1 MTDDEYYNNL
11 LDFYNDML
19 ISMIDDDKSDDFNKD
34 CDKDCNTNRKFIFQ
48 TVDGKM
54 SLIYTCGE
62 KDGKCGPIIQIDLPT
77 RINYDDEYDFLYN
90 KINDNIDY
98 EILKRYINIDTE
110 KYDKENQMYNKRF
123 EDLKNLL
130 KNLNDLSVKKDLCK
144 KNNEEIENFKKENYV
159 L

>member
-1 MTDDEYYNNL
+1 MTDDLYEDYYNNL

-19 ISMIDDDKSDDFNKD
+19 VAMIDDDK
-34 CDKDCNTNRKFIFQ
+34 CDGCVTDKKFIMQ
-48 TVDGKM
+48 KDGEKI

-62 KDGKCGPIIQIDLPT
+62 KDGKCGPILQIDLPV
-77 RINYDDEYDFLYN
+77 RINYNDEYDFLYN

-123 EDLKNLL
+123 EN
-130 KNLNDLSVKKDLCK
+130 V
-144 KNNEEIENFKKENYV
+144 EVFF
-159 L
+159 